1 MRLHQRF
8 LCCRISPPCCTRRSA
23 RRRQVNTEPRRRRGD
38 ARFALWVA
46 PFCFLSHD
54 LQTFA
59 SVLLLRNFDFC
70 SQKFR
75 LPSDKV
81 ALVEAGCQN
90 EGVNVETA
98 TSGVGSHSIS
108 AGTLLTSGYSVR
120 ACVRACFRLC
130 SSEQQALYPRRPE
143 TSTVSGH
150 GVCVCVY

>member
-120 ACVRACFRLC
+120 ACVRVFACAPVSSRHSTPVALKPPLC
-130 SSEQQALYPRRPE
+130 LVTE
-143 TSTVSGH
+143 
-150 GVCVCVY
+150 CVCVY